1 MSGKHVIA
9 VDLGAS
15 SGRVMKV
22 SFDGERF
29 ALEQAHRFTNT
40 PVTVHGTIYW
50 DVLRLWHEIT
60 EGIRAAAD
68 GAASLGIDSWGVDF
82 ALLDRNGD
90 LLANPVHYRDS
101 RTDGMP
107 EWVFERVPR
116 RTVFERTGIQIMNIN
131 TLYQLASLAAANSPS
146 LDCAETLLSFPNL
159 LSYWMTGA
167 RVCEFTHVTTMQCYN
182 PVARDW
188 DRATLAAIGVPT
200 HIFPEIVPPGTRL
213 GEYEGIPVLAPA
225 CHDTADAVAA
235 VPTTTESYAYLSSGT
250 WSLIG
255 LEVNEPVIND
265 AAYEANATNEGGLE
279 GTFRLLQ
286 NVMGLWLQQECRTTW
301 AAAGR
306 STTYQEL
313 IHEAE
318 AAPPFR
324 SLIDPNDDSFFA
336 PGDMPARIR
345 AYCRRTNQPEPETIG
360 QTIRAIYE
368 SLALRY
374 RVVLD
379 TLIGLTGRTVDRLHI
394 IGGGSQN
401 TLLCQMAANA
411 IGRTVIAGPAE
422 ATALGNGIVQYLALG
437 DLDSLAQARALL
449 SRTLDLA
456 TYEPQDT
463 AAWDEAYGR
472 YQAMTRE

>member
-1 MSGKHVIA
+1 MTAKHVIA

-22 SFDGERF
+22 GFDGERF
-29 ALEQAHRFTNT
+29 ALEQAHRFTNI
-40 PVTVHGTIYW
+40 PVTVHGTLYW
-50 DVLRLWHEIT
+50 DVLRIWHEIT
-60 EGIRAAAD
+60 EGIRAVAD
-68 GAASLGIDSWGVDF
+68 GAASIGVDSWGVDF
-82 ALLDRNGD
+82 ALLDRDGD

-101 RTDGMP
+101 RTDGMLD
-107 EWVFERVPR
+107 WVFERVPR
-116 RTVFERTGIQIMNIN
+116 RTVFERTGIQVMGIN
-131 TLYQLASLAAANSPS
+131 TLYQLASLAAADSPV
-146 LDCAETLLSFPNL
+146 LDCAATLLTFPNL
-159 LSYWMTGA
+159 MTYWMTGA
-167 RVCEFTHVTTMQCYN
+167 RACEFTHVTTTQCYN
-182 PVARDW
+182 PVAGDW
-188 DRATLAAIGVPT
+188 DRETLAAIGVPT
-200 HIFPEIVPPGTRL
+200 GIFPEIVQPGTRL
-213 GEYEGIPVLAPA
+213 GAFEGIPVLAPG

-235 VPTTTESYAYLSSGT
+235 VPTTTENYAYLSSGT

-255 LEVNEPVIND
+255 LEVTEPVITD
-265 AAYEANATNEGGLE
+265 ASYEANATNEGGLG

-286 NVMGLWLQQECRTTW
+286 NVMGLWLQQECRNTW

-313 IHEAE
+313 IQEAE
-318 AAPPFR
+318 AAAPFR
-324 SLIDPNDDSFFA
+324 SLIDPNDDSFLA

-345 AYCRRTNQPEPETIG
+345 AYCRRTGQPEPETIG
-360 QTIRAIYE
+360 QMIRAIYE

-374 RVVLD
+374 RTVLD
-379 TLIGLTGRTVDRLHI
+379 TLIGLTGRAVDRLHV

-401 TLLCQMAANA
+401 GLLCQMAANA

-437 DLDSLAQARALL
+437 DLDSLPQARALL

-456 TYEPQDT
+456 TYEPREV

-472 YQAMTRE
+472 FQAMTRG